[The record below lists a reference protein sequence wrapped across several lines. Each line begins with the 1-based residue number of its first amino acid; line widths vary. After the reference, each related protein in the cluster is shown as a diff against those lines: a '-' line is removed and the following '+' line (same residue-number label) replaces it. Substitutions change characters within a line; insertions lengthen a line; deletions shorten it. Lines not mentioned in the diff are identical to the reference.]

1 MTYPLWLARF
11 LVQTGIARFLPV
23 ARRLSDGAGRFL
35 RYYSDAVLSAPVEEL
50 LDSAYFPT
58 AGPDVI
64 DLNLPA
70 PRYES
75 SLSVGRITADRRG
88 HPPAGGLMELRRAIA
103 EQSVR
108 HGGPAIDAERETMIA
123 HGAAGAFA
131 AALDAFINPGDRVV
145 MLDPTSPLFALGA
158 MSRRADLRWVPTTN
172 DEGRCR
178 FALRDL
184 EKAMRGA
191 KLIVLANPG
200 NPTGACLDEAGFD
213 AIASLAVKRGTLIY
227 LDESFGLGGCSESTA
242 PSLGPRMAELH
253 RDGRLLAAGS
263 VSQGWGL
270 ASLRVGWLTGHRHL
284 IQACSLT
291 ANLHAPYVPT
301 LCQQIAARALN
312 EGPELGAAPAVEHSL
327 DKRQF
332 VVHRLRALGLDV
344 EWPAAGFFAW
354 VSVASLGMD
363 GRTFAERLLKEKQVL
378 VRPGCAFGP
387 SGAYRVRISF
397 AADDGRLLEGLARL
411 AAFAESRHAAETV
424 PQREVVPATGS
435 VEPAFSRV

>member
-1 MTYPLWLARF
+1 MAYPLWLARF
-11 LVQTGIARFLPV
+11 LVQTGIARFLPL
-23 ARRLSDGAGRFL
+23 ARRLSDGGGRFL

-50 LDSAYFPT
+50 LDPAYFPT

-88 HPPAGGLMELRRAIA
+88 HPPAGGLLELRRAIA
-103 EQSVR
+103 EHSVR
-108 HGGPAIDAERETMIA
+108 RGGAAIDAQSEAMVA

-131 AALDAFINPGDRVV
+131 AALDAFVNPGDRVV
-145 MLDPTSPLFALGA
+145 LFDPSSPLFALGA
-158 MSRRADLRWVPTTN
+158 KSRRADLRWVPTTN

-178 FALRDL
+178 FSLPDL
-184 EKAMRGA
+184 EKATRGA
-191 KLIVLANPG
+191 KLIVLCNPG
-200 NPTGACLDEAGFD
+200 NPTGASLDEAGFD
-213 AIASLAVKRGTLIY
+213 AIANIAIKRGALVY
-227 LDESFGLGGCSESTA
+227 LDESFGLGGCAERAA
-242 PSLGPRMAELH
+242 PSLGKRMAELH

-301 LCQQIAARALN
+301 LCQQIATRALT
-312 EGPELGAAPAVEHSL
+312 EGPDLGITPTDQAL

-332 VVHRLRALGLDV
+332 AVHRLRALGLDV

-397 AADDGRLLEGLARL
+397 AADDGRLREGLSRL
-411 AAFAESRHAAETV
+411 AAFAERRHAPEPVSHRNEAM
-424 PQREVVPATGS
+424 ATAAA
-435 VEPAFSRV
+435 EPAFSRA